1 MLDMLILALGTPLGL
16 TVTIP
21 PEFGVVLPLLAACST
36 SSFTVGPNTSDFAL
50 CSPPCHGDPPVE
62 RSWTP
67 VPHRGVTFS
76 SSCRSA
82 FFILKQEMID
92 ILLHFFIH
100 SMSTLLLHFCY
111 FSIVLLKSSSS
122 DALTRV
128 SFSKCPR
135 QRFLWRAA
143 LLKTDE
149 PSRLSCNR
157 RTSQLLLNLFCWIV
171 IKDVQVHTQRMSVI
185 PGLWRLLCW
194 HLFLL
199 PEGLLFPEGLVV

>member
-1 MLDMLILALGTPLGL
+1 MGTPLGL

-21 PEFGVVLPLLAACST
+21 PELGVVLPLLAACST

-50 CSPPCHGDPPVE
+50 CWPPSHGDPPVE

-100 SMSTLLLHFCY
+100 SMSTLFTTFLLFLDCFAQIFFLRHTYSSF
-111 FSIVLLKSSSS
+111 FFKVSTAAVSLASSSFE
-122 DALTRV
+122 DGRTFP
-128 SFSKCPR
+128 SFLQQAHITPT
-135 QRFLWRAA
+135 F
-143 LLKTDE
+143 
-149 PSRLSCNR
+149 N
-157 RTSQLLLNLFCWIV
+157 F
-171 IKDVQVHTQRMSVI
+171 
-185 PGLWRLLCW
+185 
-194 HLFLL
+194 FLL
-199 PEGLLFPEGLVV
+199 DCYKRCAGAPRECR

>member
-21 PEFGVVLPLLAACST
+21 PELGVVLPLLAACST

-50 CSPPCHGDPPVE
+50 CWPPSHGDPPVE

-82 FFILKQEMID
+82 FFILKQEMIG

-100 SMSTLLLHFCY
+100 SMSTLFTTFLLFLDCFAQIFFLRRTY
-111 FSIVLLKSSSS
+111 SSFFFKVSTAAVSLASSSFE
-122 DALTRV
+122 DGRTFP
-128 SFSKCPR
+128 SFL
-135 QRFLWRAA
+135 QQAHI
-143 LLKTDE
+143 
-149 PSRLSCNR
+149 
-157 RTSQLLLNLFCWIV
+157 TSHLLLNLF
-171 IKDVQVHTQRMSVI
+171 
-185 PGLWRLLCW
+185 LLDCYKRCAGA
-194 HLFLL
+194 LKECL
-199 PEGLLFPEGLVV
+199 